1 MPLGL
6 RLRAKQSQV
15 FRLGQFVS
23 VLQMSTTD
31 LEEHLATSVRENP
44 MLVLRQRPGGRS
56 GATDVLEMTAV
67 ADTVSLHSHVFHA
80 LAGFIAQGGLMETL
94 VTALIEE
101 LEPSGWL
108 GRSVADIAAS
118 LDLSEELVEAALLV
132 VQKHVDPAGLFA
144 RNLQEC
150 LRLQLED
157 QDALSEPMAHVLTH
171 LSALESGGLAG
182 LTAATGFEDGQ
193 IQDCLATLRQLDPK
207 PGSAFAT
214 DATLMREPDVRV
226 SRSGNGW
233 AIEFHA
239 SLQEKIEIAAL
250 PRGQKTAETLEA
262 LEKARALKRAL
273 EIRQSA
279 LAQVV
284 REVVNR
290 QGAFFGNGAGALV
303 PMTMSDIARETGFH
317 TSTVSRVLNGLLI
330 EGPNGIVA
338 ARTLFSGAASAR
350 TPQSKPMVQA
360 RIRAL
365 LAAEDPRKP
374 LSDRRLT
381 MLLQNEGIV
390 VSRRVVSNYREGIG
404 ISPASKRRIRA

>member
-1 MPLGL
+1 MGH
-6 RLRAKQSQV
+6 
-15 FRLGQFVS
+15 FVC
-23 VLQMSTTD
+23 VLQMSTPD
-31 LEEHLATSVRENP
+31 LEDHLAEMALENP
-44 MLVLRQRPGGRS
+44 MLVLGQRPGGS
-56 GATDVLEMTAV
+56 FGTTDVLEMTAV
-67 ADTVSLHSHVFHA
+67 ADAISLHSHVLHA
-80 LAGFIAQGGLMETL
+80 LSGLVAQGGLMEKL
-94 VTALIEE
+94 VSALVEE

-108 GRSVADIAAS
+108 GRPVAEIAAT

-157 QDALSEPMAHVLTH
+157 QDAFNEPLAQVLTH
-171 LSALESGGLAG
+171 LPALESGGVAG
-182 LTAATGFEDGQ
+182 LSAATGLEDSQ
-193 IQDCLATLRQLDPK
+193 VQECLATLRLLDPK
-207 PGSAFAT
+207 PGSGFDI

-226 SRSGNGW
+226 IPSGSGW
-233 AIEFHA
+233 ALEFHA
-239 SLQEKIEIAAL
+239 SLQAKVGIATL
-250 PRGQKTAETLEA
+250 PRGQKTPETVEA
-262 LEKARALKRAL
+262 LERARALKRAL
-273 EIRQSA
+273 DIRQSA
-279 LAQVV
+279 LEQVV
-284 REVVNR
+284 REVVDR
-290 QGAFFGNGAGALV
+290 QSAFFRDGAEALV
-303 PMTMSDIARETGFH
+303 PMTMSDVARETGFH
-317 TSTVSRVLNGLLI
+317 ASTVSRVLNELLI

-381 MLLQNEGIV
+381 TLLQKEGIE

-404 ISPASKRRIRA
+404 ISPASKRRLRA